1 MNKHSIFYYCIISE
15 KEENIMI
22 KLAPSI
28 LSADFA
34 NLGQDIEKID
44 KAGCDWVHVDIMDGM
59 FVPNISF
66 GIPVTKAARK
76 YTKKYFDV
84 HLMIEKPIRY
94 IKEFKDA
101 GADMLTIHVEAC
113 EDVQATID
121 AIHAEGLDAGLA
133 CNPETA
139 VEEIVPYI
147 DKVEMI
153 LIMTVHPGFGGQSY
167 IDECT
172 EKVEI
177 VNAIVNEYK
186 LKTLIEV
193 DGGIKSDNVA
203 VPLEAGANVIVAGS
217 AVYSGNV
224 EENVKLF
231 RERFLDFE

>member
-1 MNKHSIFYYCIISE
+1 
-15 KEENIMI
+15 MI

-34 NLGQDIEKID
+34 NLGNDIKRID
-44 KAGCDWVHVDIMDGM
+44 QAGCDWIHVDIMDGM

-66 GIPVTKAARK
+66 GMPVTKAARA

-84 HLMIEKPIRY
+84 HLMIQEPIRY
-94 IKEFKDA
+94 VKESKA
-101 GADMLTIHVEAC
+101 VGADMLTVHVEAC

-121 AIHAEGLDAGLA
+121 AIHAEGMDAGLA
-133 CNPETA
+133 CNPETP
-139 VEEIVPYI
+139 VEDIVPFI

-172 EKVEI
+172 EKIEI
-177 VNAIVNEYK
+177 VNAIVHEYN

-193 DGGIKSDNVA
+193 DGGIKVDNVCI
-203 VPLEAGANVIVAGS
+203 PLDAGANVIVAGS
-217 AVYSGNV
+217 AVFGGNV
-224 EENVKLF
+224 EENVKNF
-231 RERFLDFE
+231 KEQFQNFED